1 MPLFHLVY
9 KASNAMPLPV
19 DVDIDNVAVIVD
31 AKQPQVI
38 LVVHDEVFEVSVDKL
53 DPHLDNEPLLVL
65 VFDKVI
71 IREDLLGEVIDEEH
85 EKN

>member
-1 MPLFHLVY
+1 
-9 KASNAMPLPV
+9 MPLPV